1 MSTPASPVW
10 LAQKERGSALLMAT
24 LTRIALSLG
33 RPAGAAL
40 LYPICAYFMIF
51 GATARRASRAYLQR
65 VLGRAPTLR
74 ERFGHYHAFAATLLD
89 RVFMQAGRLER
100 FECSLDGVDALRDA
114 LAAGRGV
121 LLVGAHLGS
130 FEILRAIGTSECPV
144 PIRVLMHDGH
154 AQKMRRV
161 MRKLDERLRA
171 QVIPLGR
178 PGTMLDVR
186 DALARGEIV
195 ALLADRSMH
204 GERYVEC
211 DFLGAPAAFPRGPF
225 ELAAMLDV
233 PIVLFSAVYR
243 GACRYD
249 IRFEPLPVDGAAGE
263 RALSVD
269 ACCHAYAAW
278 LAARCRAAPY
288 NWFNFYDFWALPGS
302 ASRR

>member
-1 MSTPASPVW
+1 MSTPASPAW

-40 LYPICAYFMIF
+40 LYPICAYFMVF
-51 GATARRASRAYLQR
+51 AGPARAASRQYLER
-65 VLGRAPTLR
+65 VLGRAPTLS
-74 ERFGHYHAFAATLLD
+74 ERFRHYHAFASTLLD
-89 RVFMQAGRLER
+89 RVFMHAGRLER
-100 FECSLDGVDALRDA
+100 FDCSLDGVDGLRDA

-130 FEILRAIGTSECPV
+130 FEVLRAIAASECPV

-154 AQKMRRV
+154 ARKMRRV

-186 DALARGEIV
+186 DALGRGEIV

-204 GERYVEC
+204 GERHVEC

-233 PIVLFSAVYR
+233 PVVLFSAVYR

-249 IRFEPLPVDGAAGE
+249 IRFEPLPVTPTDGE
-263 RALSVD
+263 PLRSPD
-269 ACCHAYAAW
+269 ACCRAYASW
-278 LAARCRAAPY
+278 LAERCRAAPY
-288 NWFNFYDFWALPGS
+288 NWFNFYDFWAQPGRVP
-302 ASRR
+302 RR